1 MKGFW
6 SLSAPVGELADA
18 QEQAADRGKE
28 WEERED
34 ASAVS

>member
-1 MKGFW
+1 MRGLW

-18 QEQAADRGKE
+18 QEQAAERGKE
-28 WEERED
+28 REERED